1 MDIKN
6 YQMEPKK
13 PLTFDEWKGQ
23 IAPQYSGDKLKAYDR
38 LHAVDYQK
46 EFDNMLKA
54 EYNEYLSNLN
64 GNWLLK

>member
-1 MDIKN
+1 
-6 YQMEPKK
+6 MEPKK